1 MSAGT
6 AGYRFKSTYVL
17 GKLLKESTA
26 AYAKR
31 IDSILG
37 ELESLSARHV
47 TWYTHKNDGT
57 NSCWIC
63 ETLRLAR
70 FLHGELASM
79 DDRKDSVPEDATV
92 FDDGPDVEETVEPED
107 IIESAE

>member
-6 AGYRFKSTYVL
+6 AGYRFKSTYIL
-17 GKLLKESTA
+17 GKLLKESQS

-31 IDSILG
+31 IDTILG
-37 ELESLSARHV
+37 ELESMSARHV

-79 DDRKDSVPEDATV
+79 DEGTDSSSEEQTES
-92 FDDGPDVEETVEPED
+92 DGVPDVEETVEAED
-107 IIESAE
+107 LLESAE